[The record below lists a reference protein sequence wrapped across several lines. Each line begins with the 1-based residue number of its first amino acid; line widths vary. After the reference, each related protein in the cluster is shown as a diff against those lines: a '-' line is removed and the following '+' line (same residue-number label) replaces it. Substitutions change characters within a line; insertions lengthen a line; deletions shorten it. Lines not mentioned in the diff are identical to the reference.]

1 MYPDTLLFIDGAWVG
16 GAGGVTLPVVNP
28 LDGARIG
35 TVAKAEVADL
45 DRAAEAAAR
54 GFAVWREASAVERA
68 EMLRKAAA
76 VLRRDAD
83 TTARLMSLEQ
93 GKPVAEALGEV
104 QRGAEF
110 IDWMAGEAQRNYG
123 RIVPARAKGVLQL
136 VTRDPVGPVAAFTPW
151 NFPINQMVRKIAG
164 ALAAGCSIIVK
175 GPEETP
181 ASCVELVKA
190 FAEAGV
196 PAGVVNLV
204 FGTPSEISEHLIPHP
219 AIRKVSFTGSTL
231 VGKHLAALAGRHMKP
246 VTMELGGHAP
256 VLVFADADIE
266 AAAKAIAGFKTRTS
280 GQSCISPTRLL
291 VEAPV
296 HERFVAALLA
306 AFEAVRMG
314 DGADPATTM
323 GPMANMR
330 RVEALEAL
338 VEDAVA
344 QGARLHIGGKRAGA
358 AGSFFPPTVLAD
370 APVTARVMNEE
381 PFGPLLTVQPF
392 GTIEE
397 AIAEANRLPYGLAA
411 YAFTRSSARARQ
423 LHGRIECGML
433 SVNHFG
439 LGAAETPF
447 GGVRDSGFGVEGGAE
462 AIEPYLQTRLFTM
475 LDGAD

>member
-1 MYPDTLLFIDGAWVG
+1 MYPDILLFIDGEWAAGVD
-16 GAGGVTLPVVNP
+16 GAVLPVVNP
-28 LDGARIG
+28 ADGARIG
-35 TVAKAEVADL
+35 SVAKAGPADL
-45 DRAAEAAAR
+45 DRAAEAAVR
-54 GFAVWREASAVERA
+54 GFATWRDTPAFNRA
-68 EMLRKAAA
+68 EILRRTA
-76 VLRRDAD
+76 VILRRDAPN
-83 TTARLMSLEQ
+83 TARLMSLEQ

-110 IDWMAGEAQRNYG
+110 IDWMAGEAQRTYG
-123 RIVPARAKGVLQL
+123 RIIPARSKDVLQL
-136 VTRDPVGPVAAFTPW
+136 ATREPVGPVAAFTPW
-151 NFPINQMVRKIAG
+151 NFPINQMVRKVAG

-181 ASCVELVKA
+181 ASCAELIRA

-196 PAGVVNLV
+196 PAGAVNLV
-204 FGTPSEISEHLIPHP
+204 FGTPAEISEYLIPHP
-219 AIRKVSFTGSTL
+219 AIRKVSFTGSTV

-256 VLVFADADIE
+256 VIVCADADIP
-266 AAAKAIAGFKTRTS
+266 AAAVALAGFKTRTS

-291 VEAPV
+291 IEASAYEPFVE
-296 HERFVAALLA
+296 ALLA
-306 AFEAVRMG
+306 AFGDVKIG

-344 QGARLHIGGKRAGA
+344 KGARLHIGGKRLESTGN
-358 AGSFFPPTVLAD
+358 FFPATVLAE
-370 APVTARVMNEE
+370 APITSRVMNEE

-392 GTIEE
+392 ETMEE
-397 AIAEANRLPYGLAA
+397 AITEANRLPYGLAA
-411 YAFTRSSARARQ
+411 FAFTKSSARARH
-423 LHGRIECGML
+423 LYARIECGML

-462 AIEPYLQTRLFTM
+462 AIEPYLQTRFFTS
-475 LDGAD
+475 LDRLD